1 MSAAPPGQL
10 PPPQVQLMQMAMG
23 FSAPFLLRAAAEL
36 RLADHLANGPKTAG
50 EISAITGTHAPAL
63 YRLLLEKAG
72 FKFSRVI
79 PTNSNVSIVE
89 AIPA

>member
-1 MSAAPPGQL
+1 MLLCAIIDNKIQLVTIGGASDSLDSA
-10 PPPQVQLMQMAMG
+10 
-23 FSAPFLLRAAAEL
+23 
-36 RLADHLANGPKTAG
+36 D
-50 EISAITGTHAPAL
+50 APAL